1 MRTLLPLDDTP
12 GTGELWR
19 GNTKLPHQCQ
29 NISRDLHGE
38 KILMSPGA
46 RCYAYTLTDA
56 QVQARKEGGPYLP
69 YRFIVYGPGDAALNW
84 TAFYTEAELRAFTD
98 AYALTIHGDI
108 SPGSRF
114 EIELPTTSAEW
125 LPVTRRLNGTTG
137 RGQTKRNSATTP
149 WGPLTDVD
157 IWVLRHEHKHG
168 DDVTLHSNHDAG
180 LTTLARIV
188 RRQWDNITGN
198 PDVPPTP
205 WQLSDQ
211 DAVALYFAHRCDVE
225 MYSLTSM
232 AVPAHGSPLAG
243 VDPAVIESLVR
254 LAVTTEI
261 ESGTEPDQGTAYGRA
276 LASFTEPDD
285 IRAHARSI
293 AYALGLA

>member
-1 MRTLLPLDDTP
+1 MRTMLHLDDTP

-38 KILMSPGA
+38 TILMQPGA
-46 RCYAYTLTDA
+46 RAFAYTLTDA
-56 QVQARKEGGPYLP
+56 QVQARHEGGPFLP
-69 YRFIVYGPGDAALNW
+69 YRFIVYSPGNAALNW
-84 TAFYTEAELRAFTD
+84 TAFYTEAELRAFAD

-125 LPVTRRLNGTTG
+125 QPVTRRLDGTTG
-137 RGQTKRNSATTP
+137 RAQNNRNTGQP
-149 WGPLTDVD
+149 WAPLTDVD

-168 DDVTLHSNHDAG
+168 NDVTLHSNHDAG
-180 LTTLARIV
+180 LAALARIV
-188 RRQWDNITGN
+188 CAQWDNITDN

-205 WQLSDQ
+205 RQLSDE
-211 DAVALYFAHRCDVE
+211 DAVAVYFAHRCDVE

-232 AVPAHGSPLAG
+232 AVHARGSLLAG

-254 LAVTTEI
+254 LAVTVET
-261 ESGTEPDQGTAYGRA
+261 ESGTEPDPGTAYGRA
-276 LASFTEPDD
+276 LASFTDPDE
-285 IRAHARSI
+285 IRAHARSL
-293 AYALGLA
+293 AFALDLA